1 MPAARSLTAS
11 LEIEKQ
17 YNAQGYKRIAGVDE
31 AGRGAW
37 AGPVVA
43 GAVVLPLDT
52 GTLSETLSGARDSKT
67 MTPRRREK
75 LFSIIQSAAAA
86 WGVGSASVAEIAVHG
101 IAPATKLAMRRAL
114 LDMTTRACHIWPDLL
129 FIDYVK
135 LENSPISCQQVVQP
149 RFDSHSL
156 TVACA
161 SIIAKHWR
169 DSHMAELDVR
179 YPGYGFARHK
189 GYGTAAHIAA
199 LDSLGACDQHRMNFA
214 PLIQR
219 RLL

>member
-1 MPAARSLTAS
+1 MPAARIPTAS
-11 LEIEKQ
+11 LEIERH
-17 YNAQGYKRIAGVDE
+17 YNAQGYKQIAGVDE

-43 GAVVLPLDT
+43 GAVVLPPDT
-52 GTLSETLSGARDSKT
+52 GTLSEMLRGARDSKT
-67 MTPRRREK
+67 MTPRTREK
-75 LFSIIQSAAAA
+75 LFSTIQSVSAA
-86 WGVGSASVAEIAVHG
+86 WGVGSASVAEIIALG
-101 IAPATKLAMRRAL
+101 ISPATKLAMRRAL

-135 LENSPISCQQVVQP
+135 LDNAPITCQQVVQA

-169 DSHMAELDVR
+169 DSHMVELDVR

-199 LDSLGACDQHRMNFA
+199 LDTLGACDQHRMNFA

>member
-11 LEIEKQ
+11 LEIEKR

-43 GAVVLPLDT
+43 GAVVLPPDT

-75 LFSIIQSAAAA
+75 LYSTIQSAAAA
-86 WGVGSASVAEIAVHG
+86 WGVGSASVTEIAALG

-135 LENSPISCQQVVQP
+135 LENSPIACQQVIQP
-149 RFDSHSL
+149 RFDALSL

-169 DSHMAELDVR
+169 DSHMTELDAR

-189 GYGTAAHIAA
+189 GYGTPAHIAA

>member
-1 MPAARSLTAS
+1 MPDVRIPTAS
-11 LEIEKQ
+11 LEFERE
-17 YNAQGYKRIAGVDE
+17 YNAQGYRRIAGIDE

-43 GAVVLPLDT
+43 GAVVLPSDAGELAAK
-52 GTLSETLSGARDSKT
+52 LYGARDSKT
-67 MTPRRREK
+67 MTPAERARLSEV
-75 LFSIIQSAAAA
+75 IQAIASA
-86 WGVGSASVAEIAVHG
+86 WGVGAASVAEIAALG

-135 LENSPISCQQVVQP
+135 LENAPITCPQIVRSQ
-149 RFDSHSL
+149 FDAHSL

-161 SIIAKHWR
+161 SIVAKHWR
-169 DSHMAELDVR
+169 DTQMIELDAR
-179 YPGYGFARHK
+179 HPGYGFARHK
-189 GYGTAAHIAA
+189 GYGTAVHAAA
-199 LDSLGACDQHRMNFA
+199 LDQLGACEAHRMNFA
-214 PLIQR
+214 PLAQR

>member
-1 MPAARSLTAS
+1 MSAARIPTAS
-11 LEIEKQ
+11 LEVEKQ
-17 YNAQGYKRIAGVDE
+17 YNAQGFKRIAGIDE

-43 GAVVLPLDT
+43 GAVVLPPDT
-52 GTLSETLSGARDSKT
+52 GTLSETLYGARDSKT
-67 MTPRRREK
+67 MTPRTREK
-75 LFSIIQSAAAA
+75 LFARIQSVAAA
-86 WGVGSASVAEIAVHG
+86 WGVGSASVAEIASLG

-114 LDMTTRACHIWPDLL
+114 LDMTTHACHIWPDLL

-135 LENSPISCQQVVQP
+135 LENSPISCPQVVQP

-169 DSHMAELDVR
+169 DSHMIELDTR
-179 YPGYGFARHK
+179 YPGYSFARHK
-189 GYGTAAHIAA
+189 GYGTAAHIKA
-199 LDSLGACDQHRMNFA
+199 LDALGACDQHRMNFA
-214 PLIQR
+214 PLAQR